1 MAKSPAAKARQRQR
15 AASAAAAPKL
25 DPRKQTALVVA
36 ALVVAFAATLVI
48 VALLPESDGNDP
60 PGDDAAV
67 GATVIDVKSRQHVI
81 GTVTYAQTPP
91 VGGDHAPVWQN
102 CGAYRSPIPKEQ
114 AVHSLEH
121 GAVWLTYGDEL
132 PDDERAALERI
143 AQDQR
148 YVLISPWPP
157 GEPLGAAIVASAW
170 GRQLRLQT
178 TSDPRLDDFVRSYQ
192 KGAQTPEPGAP
203 CNRGTGQPL

>member
-1 MAKSPAAKARQRQR
+1 MAKSPAAKARQRHR
-15 AASAAAAPKL
+15 AASAATPKP
-25 DPRKQTALVVA
+25 DPRKRAALIVA
-36 ALVVAFAATLVI
+36 ALVVALAATLVI
-48 VALLPESDGNDP
+48 LALLPESNGTMP
-60 PGDDAAV
+60 PGDEGPV
-67 GATVIDVKSRQHVI
+67 GATVIEVNSRQHVS

-148 YVLISPWPP
+148 YVLISPWFP
-157 GEPLGAAIVASAW
+157 GEPLGAPIVASAW

-178 TSDPRLDDFVRSYQ
+178 TSDPRLDEFARNYQ